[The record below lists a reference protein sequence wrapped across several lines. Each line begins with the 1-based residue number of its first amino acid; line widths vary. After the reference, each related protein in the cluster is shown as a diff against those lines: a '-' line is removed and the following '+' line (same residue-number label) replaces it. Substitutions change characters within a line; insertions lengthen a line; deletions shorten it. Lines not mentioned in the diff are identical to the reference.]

1 MNLGDLIIK
10 DEIIRSWNNT
20 IISKAKVAYPR
31 NISELKRILNFIK
44 REKLKYLI
52 RTGSCSYDSKS
63 TNPDYNCIIIS
74 LKNFNKIIN
83 INKKRGFIKVQAGAL
98 ISNLIKLLKEKKVTL
113 FSVPGGE
120 KISIGG
126 AISANTI
133 GKDSTPS
140 MSSFGDSVVS
150 LEVLSKN
157 GKIEKKSNFKKLIG
171 AFGMEG
177 IILNAVLKIKPIK
190 SENVVSNTKILKSF
204 CEIEKDFK
212 KKSEYHY
219 VQVDPFFRREN
230 FAISFRADYSNYSFK
245 TYKNKNLK
253 IYKIDKL
260 IFKFLGIFINRLTWR
275 FFYKFFFLLNEK
287 NNGIIDIHNYHYNSK
302 FKHLIPLTS
311 KKGFLDYEILIK
323 KNFVENMEK
332 IKQVLVKHKIY
343 PMYIIVKKVF
353 KSKNKFYYQF
363 NDNGYAVAICLNK
376 SIVQSFKLKIF
387 RRFLNKI
394 KFKLNL
400 SKTDENFINFKKDN
414 DNLFLSSYK
423 KMIIKYYG
431 ISRERTRNF

>member
-1 MNLGDLIIK
+1 M
-10 DEIIRSWNNT
+10 
-20 IISKAKVAYPR
+20 
-31 NISELKRILNFIK
+31 
-44 REKLKYLI
+44 
-52 RTGSCSYDSKS
+52 
-63 TNPDYNCIIIS
+63 
-74 LKNFNKIIN
+74 
-83 INKKRGFIKVQAGAL
+83 
-98 ISNLIKLLKEKKVTL
+98 
-113 FSVPGGE
+113 
-120 KISIGG
+120 
-126 AISANTI
+126 
-133 GKDSTPS
+133 
-140 MSSFGDSVVS
+140 
-150 LEVLSKN
+150 
-157 GKIEKKSNFKKLIG
+157 
-171 AFGMEG
+171 
-177 IILNAVLKIKPIK
+177 
-190 SENVVSNTKILKSF
+190 
-204 CEIEKDFK
+204 
-212 KKSEYHY
+212 
-219 VQVDPFFRREN
+219 
-230 FAISFRADYSNYSFK
+230 
-245 TYKNKNLK
+245 
-253 IYKIDKL
+253 
-260 IFKFLGIFINRLTWR
+260 
-275 FFYKFFFLLNEK
+275 
-287 NNGIIDIHNYHYNSK
+287 
-302 FKHLIPLTS
+302 IPLTS